1 MSTTDKL
8 KGAVMNRPQ
17 AAPKAAASVMS
28 LLSSDKFK
36 SQLAMTL
43 PKSLT
48 PERMSRI
55 VMTELKRTPKLLDC
69 DQVSFF
75 AAVLQ
80 CASLGIE
87 PGSTLG
93 LAYLLPYGQK
103 AQNGKPTCQ
112 LILGYRGMIEL
123 ARRSGQ
129 ISTIYAYC
137 VHERD
142 HFEYRLGL
150 DPTID
155 HVPATGADPG
165 PTIAVYAVAKLKDG
179 GFQFE
184 VMSRAEVEKIRKRS
198 KAGNSGPWV
207 TDFDE
212 MAKKTVIRR
221 LFKYLPVSIEA
232 AHAAVVDER
241 QEQEGAGMEMS
252 DFLEG
257 EYIEKGGEIPDI
269 KPTKEG
275 SSHEPALAEE
285 PAQQEGAEKLV
296 DPAPTQ
302 AASQGEPADPWL
314 DSFNNAQQ
322 RP

>member
-137 VHERD
+137 VHELDR
-142 HFEYRLGL
+142 FEYRLGL